1 MKRLLATSLSLLL
14 VFSVFAQPK
23 PGSFEQ
29 TWHKGPQWLENAVI
43 YQVYPSS
50 FKDSD
55 GNGIGDIPGVLSKLD
70 YIESLGVNV
79 VWFNPLFESGWIDGG
94 YDILA

>member
-1 MKRLLATSLSLLL
+1 MKRLFATLTSLLL
-14 VFSVFAQPK
+14 VFSAFAQPK

-29 TWHKGPQWLENAVI
+29 TWQKGPQWLENAVI

-70 YIESLGVNV
+70 YIESLGLCIL
-79 VWFNPLFESGWIDGG
+79 PL
-94 YDILA
+94 